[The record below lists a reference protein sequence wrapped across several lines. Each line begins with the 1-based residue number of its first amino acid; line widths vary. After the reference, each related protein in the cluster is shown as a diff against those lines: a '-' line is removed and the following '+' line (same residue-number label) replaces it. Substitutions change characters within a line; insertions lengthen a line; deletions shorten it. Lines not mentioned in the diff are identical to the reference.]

1 MKRRFIILAMLITII
16 LFVFVACGLAK
27 TSHSKEKIDKGK
39 PLNSTEFCI
48 AMDGF
53 CLIPLEGFI

>member
-1 MKRRFIILAMLITII
+1 MKRRFIILAMITTIV

-27 TSHSKEKIDKGK
+27 TSHSKEKIDQGK
-39 PLNSTEFCI
+39 WLNSTEFCI
-48 AMDGF
+48 SMDGF